1 MKISVITVGKKL
13 PKWIQAGVDEYSKR
27 LDREYELKF
36 VEVVSSLSGSAAD
49 KNLRIQ
55 REGVAILGKTQ
66 VQDYVIS
73 LDETGA
79 RVSTLKFASKLEFFK
94 SQGKNIVF
102 LIGGADGLHKSCL
115 ERSQE
120 TWSLSDL
127 TFPHALVRVVLIE
140 QLYRAHSILNGHPY
154 HRE

>member
-1 MKISVITVGKKL
+1 MKISVIAVGKKL

-27 LDREYELKF
+27 LEREYELKV
-36 VEVVSSLSGSAAD
+36 VEIVNSLSGSAAD

-55 REGVAILGKTQ
+55 REGDAMLAKTQ
-66 VQDYVIS
+66 VRDYVIA
-73 LDETGA
+73 LDERGV
-79 RVSTLKFASKLEFFK
+79 RVSTLNLASRLESYK
-94 SQGKNIVF
+94 SQGRDLVF
-102 LIGGADGLHKSCL
+102 LVGGADGLHKSCL

-127 TFPHALVRVVLIE
+127 TFPHALVRVILIE

>member
-1 MKISVITVGKKL
+1 MKISIITVGKKP

-27 LDREYELKF
+27 LEREYELKF
-36 VEVVSSLSGSAAD
+36 VEIVSSLSGSAAA
-49 KNLRIQ
+49 KNLRIHK
-55 REGVAILGKTQ
+55 EGDAMLGKTK
-66 VQDYVIS
+66 VRDYVIA
-73 LDETGA
+73 LDERGA
-79 RVSTLKFASKLEFFK
+79 RVSTLNLASRLESYK
-94 SQGKNIVF
+94 SQGRDLVF

-127 TFPHALVRVVLIE
+127 TFPHALVRVILIE

>member
-1 MKISVITVGKKL
+1 M
-13 PKWIQAGVDEYSKR
+13 
-27 LDREYELKF
+27 
-36 VEVVSSLSGSAAD
+36 
-49 KNLRIQ
+49 
-55 REGVAILGKTQ
+55 LGKTQ
-66 VQDYVIS
+66 VQDHVIA
-73 LDETGA
+73 LDEKGA

-94 SQGKNIVF
+94 DQGKNLVF

-120 TWSLSDL
+120 TWSFSDL

-154 HRE
+154 HRD

>member
-1 MKISVITVGKKL
+1 MKISIITVGKKS

-27 LDREYELKF
+27 LDREYELRF
-36 VEVVSSLSGSAAD
+36 VEIASSLSGSSAG

-55 REGVAILGKTQ
+55 REAVAMLGKTQ
-66 VQDYVIS
+66 VQDHVIA
-73 LDETGA
+73 LDEKGA

-94 SQGKNIVF
+94 DQGKNLVF

-120 TWSLSDL
+120 IWSFSDL

-140 QLYRAHSILNGHPY
+140 QLYRAHSILNRHPY

>member
-1 MKISVITVGKKL
+1 MKISIITIGKKP
-13 PKWIQAGVDEYSKR
+13 PKWIQAGVYEYSKR
-27 LDREYELKF
+27 LEREYELKF
-36 VEVVSSLSGSAAD
+36 VEILSSLSGSAAS

-55 REGVAILGKTQ
+55 REGEAMLGKTQ
-66 VQDYVIS
+66 VRDYVIA
-73 LDETGA
+73 LDEKGV
-79 RVSTLKFASKLEFFK
+79 RVSTPKLASKLEFFK
-94 SQGKNIVF
+94 GQGKNLVF

-120 TWSLSDL
+120 TWSFSDL
-127 TFPHALVRVVLIE
+127 TFPHALVRVVLME